1 MVTNND
7 LHIVEEPF
15 EPQNNLIET
24 QTYSTEL
31 ATQSKTTT
39 SPMKVTDTTIDIQHH
54 LLGLPRQQHHL

>member
-15 EPQNNLIET
+15 ELQNKITET

-31 ATQSKTTT
+31 TCSQK
-39 SPMKVTDTTIDIQHH
+39 Q
-54 LLGLPRQQHHL
+54 QQHL